1 MVVTHGMPRPGR
13 GRGAMT
19 IGNFDGV
26 HLGHQAML
34 SRVVAEARR
43 TGLAAG
49 LLTFEPH
56 PREFFAPARAPA
68 RLSRMREKFEQF
80 AAAGL
85 DWVHV
90 ARFDARF
97 AALSPARFLDEVL
110 LKGLEMAW
118 LLVGQDFR
126 YGAKRA
132 GDYAALEAA
141 SRLRGF
147 GLEAMPDVQVAGRRA
162 SSSSVR
168 EALERGDFARAEALL
183 GRPYGVSGRVVRG
196 ARLGRELGFPTA
208 NLRLPHR
215 PPLGG
220 IYVVEV
226 QGARPASPQ
235 AWLPGVASYGRRPT
249 VNALAEPL
257 LEVHLFDFDDELY
270 GRHLRVRFRDKL
282 RDEEKYADLDALRAA
297 IARDARRA
305 LDYFAKHHD

>member
-43 TGLAAG
+43 AGLAAG

-68 RLSRMREKFEQF
+68 RLSRMREKLEQF

-90 ARFDARF
+90 ARFDAHF
-97 AALSPARFLDEVL
+97 SALSPARFLDEVL
-110 LKGLEMAW
+110 LKGLEMVW

-141 SRLRGF
+141 AHAKGF
-147 GLEAMPDVQVAGRRA
+147 RLEAMPDVLVDGVRA
-162 SSSSVR
+162 SSSAVR
-168 EALERGDFARAEALL
+168 EALERADFARAGALL
-183 GRPYGVSGRVVRG
+183 GRPYSVSGRVARG

-215 PPLGG
+215 PPLAG
-220 IYVVEV
+220 IYVVEA
-226 QGARPASPQ
+226 QCAEGAAPQ
-235 AWLPGVASYGRRPT
+235 PWRPGVASYGRRPT
-249 VNALAEPL
+249 VNALADPL
-257 LEVHLFDFDDELY
+257 LEVHLLDFDDELY
-270 GRHLRVRFRDKL
+270 GRHLRVRFREKL
-282 RDEEKYADLDALRAA
+282 RDEEKYDDLDALRAA
-297 IARDARRA
+297 IARDVRRA
-305 LDYFAKHHD
+305 RDHFAIRHD